1 MSDSLWTRL
10 QAWRKLGKA
19 RPRFEDPEDVGGR
32 EAERFLD
39 ALVGSH
45 FHFKDADLY
54 PNKRVP
60 AGRRRREIDLIV
72 VTPTRIHVIE
82 VKNWSGSLARQGA
95 RWVQTNRSGRRIEH
109 PDLVADNRD
118 KNLALVDYLNAKG
131 IDLDPRQVGTY
142 LSNKVV
148 FMNPRLAIESPE
160 IRENPDVLEYAR
172 LQAYLKE
179 QKRSSFGQAV
189 LASVAEWCLGAEGS
203 GAFIEGRLGRLP
215 PEKVRAITEAVD
227 ELATWDSLGFL
238 GTKVLNGDLLA
249 LRVGGEEYRGG
260 DLGRRSTIRVRWT
273 RNSWLGLF
281 KAITGL
287 GKLGKVDLPGRR
299 GLGIGPD
306 DTALFHP
313 VGDRE
318 PGVFPL
324 GEIDRIVLG

>member
-1 MSDSLWTRL
+1 MSNSLWSRL

-19 RPRFEDPEDVGGR
+19 RPRNEDPEDVGGR
-32 EAERFLD
+32 QAERFLD

-82 VKNWSGSLARQGA
+82 VKNWSGTLAREGD

-131 IDLDPRQVGTY
+131 AGLDPRQAGTY
-142 LSNKVV
+142 LANKVV
-148 FMNPRLAIESPE
+148 FMNPRLTIATPA

-172 LQAYLKE
+172 LQSYLKA
-179 QKRSSFGQAV
+179 QKRSTFGQAV

-249 LRVGGEEYRGG
+249 LRVGGEEYRGD
-260 DLGRRSTIRVRWT
+260 DLGRRTTIRVRWT
-273 RNSWLGLF
+273 RNRWLGLF
-281 KAITGL
+281 KALTGL

-299 GLGIGPD
+299 GLALDPA
-306 DTALFHP
+306 DTVLFHA
-313 VGDRE
+313 VGD
-318 PGVFPL
+318 PQPSSLPL
-324 GEIDRIVLG
+324 IEIDRIVLG